1 MKNNQKYILTLVAA
15 TFLMA
20 SAFIAGKVLL
30 KTIAPFTLVGWRF
43 FVAALATL
51 PLVYLLEKEPLTI
64 GSGPLSKKPRWG
76 IIALIG
82 LLQSAG
88 TMGLL
93 FLSML
98 YVSPS
103 TAAILLFTNPLWVAI
118 LGYFFLD
125 ERLSSQKI
133 SGLIL
138 GILGVVLLI
147 GLKEGFGQSF
157 GELLGLGASLCW
169 ATSTIIN
176 RKYPTGIGTW
186 RLSFWQML
194 IGSLA
199 LLVVAWVFQEP
210 FPENVSG
217 ETLAWFLWLAIP
229 ASTGSFGLWFL
240 ALKNGGATQSSAFL
254 FMAPLFTILLSAII
268 FQIMPTFTQVL
279 GGLCVFMALFLVNF
293 QFKKQPTL

>member
-1 MKNNQKYILTLVAA
+1 MNNNQKYILTLIAA

-30 KTIAPFTLVGWRF
+30 KTVAPFTLVGWRF

-51 PLVYLLEKEPLTI
+51 PLVYFFEKELLTNA
-64 GSGPLSKKPRWG
+64 SGQVRIKPRWG
-76 IIALIG
+76 IITLIG

-125 ERLSSQKI
+125 ERLNFQKI

-147 GLKEGFGQSF
+147 GLKDGFGQSV

-199 LLVVAWVFQEP
+199 LLVVALIFHEP
-210 FPENVSG
+210 LPENVSG

-240 ALKNGGATQSSAFL
+240 ALKSGGATQSSAFL

-268 FQIMPTFTQVL
+268 FQIMPTFTQIL

-293 QFKKQPTL
+293 QFIKPRRS

>member
-1 MKNNQKYILTLVAA
+1 LKNNQKYILTLIAA

-51 PLVYLLEKEPLTI
+51 PLVYYLEKDT
-64 GSGPLSKKPRWG
+64 PLSKKPRWG

-118 LGYFFLD
+118 LGYFFLA
-125 ERLSSQKI
+125 ERLSFQKI
-133 SGLIL
+133 SGLL
-138 GILGVVLLI
+138 LGVLGVILLI
-147 GLKEGFGQSF
+147 GLKEGLGHSI
-157 GELLGLGASLCW
+157 GELLGLGASFCW

-186 RLSFWQML
+186 RLSFWQMF

-199 LLVVAWVFQEP
+199 LLIVAWVFQEP
-210 FPENVSG
+210 LPENVSG

-240 ALKNGGATQSSAFL
+240 ALKSGGATQSSAFL

-268 FQIMPTFTQVL
+268 FQIMPTFTQIL
-279 GGLCVFMALFLVNF
+279 GGLCVFVALFLVNF
-293 QFKKQPTL
+293 QFKKN